1 MNVSV
6 KQLNRKV
13 VENQN
18 LQVDDEVTNNSNK
31 SELKKETKKKR
42 VPDITRQKW
51 FWDNAVLS

>member
-6 KQLNRKV
+6 KQLNRKII
-13 VENQN
+13 ENQN
-18 LQVDDEVTNNSNK
+18 LQVDDEVTNDLNK